1 VANVV
6 TEAKGDKLW
15 HERLTVVGQLVLFA
29 AGIAL
34 VMLVVMGSLNFL
46 ASECER
52 GTPRLT
58 WYFNCF
64 PQR

>member
-1 VANVV
+1 MVAVV
-6 TEAKGDKLW
+6 TESVW
-15 HERLTVVGQLVLFA
+15 RERLTVAGQLTLFA
-29 AGIAL
+29 AGIAF
-34 VMLVVMGSLNFL
+34 VMVVVMGSLNFL
-46 ASECER
+46 ANECER